1 MKSTPA
7 LLLFIVMMSA
17 FGSAPAQT
25 QTRSTTVYRCGP
37 EGRDLRDS
45 PCPAAAKAS
54 TAQVEFDQPSSAQ
67 SRAARDLAIAD
78 AKRARAMEQARITQ
92 ETEARHRAARAGGID
107 GLATPPPAK
116 PASAAQPKA
125 EKTAKAPKLHKP
137 KPPKTTPASG

>member
-7 LLLFIVMMSA
+7 LLLFITMMSA
-17 FGSAPAQT
+17 LGSAPAQT

-54 TAQVEFDQPSSAQ
+54 TAQVEFDQPSGAQ

-78 AKRARAMEQARITQ
+78 AKRARTMEQARIAQ

-107 GLATPPPAK
+107 GLAVPPPAK
-116 PASAAQPKA
+116 PASAAQPSK
-125 EKTAKAPKLHKP
+125 AKAPKLHKP
-137 KPPKTTPASG
+137 KPPKPTPASG